1 MAYDDD
7 FKGPWLVG
15 TPGVAAY
22 SGVYHVC
29 VQSLIRPWLSI
40 YVGQSGD
47 IEGRIARHERYSDWL
62 RVAAGRTLY
71 FFAKEIESQ
80 ERRRQVEQE
89 MIDRY
94 NPLCN
99 SPLSLFADSG
109 ERDSQSKVQA
119 LLVALRSGPSLAE
132 PVAPSASAQT
142 LGQQKALEVKWP
154 WGSKF
159 L

>member
-7 FKGPWLVG
+7 FMGPWPVG

-40 YVGQSGD
+40 YIGQSED
-47 IEGRIARHERYSDWL
+47 IEGRIARHEKHSDWQ
-62 RVAAGRTLY
+62 RVAGHRSLY

-89 MIDRY
+89 MIERH

-99 SPLSLFADSG
+99 SLFSLFADSD

-119 LLVALRSGPSLAE
+119 LVAALRSGPSLAE
-132 PVAPSASAQT
+132 PVAPSSSAQT
-142 LGQQKALEVKWP
+142 LGLQKVVATP
-154 WGSKF
+154 G
-159 L
+159 